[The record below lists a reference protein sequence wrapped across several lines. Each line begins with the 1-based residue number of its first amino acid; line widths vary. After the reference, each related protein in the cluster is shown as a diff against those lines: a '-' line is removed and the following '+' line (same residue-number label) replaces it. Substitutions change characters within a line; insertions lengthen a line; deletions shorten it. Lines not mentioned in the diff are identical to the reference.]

1 MMYVM
6 TIAGFILLF
15 GGGEFLVRGAVAISK
30 RLGISPLLVGMTV
43 VAFCTS
49 APELLV
55 SVRSALAGNP
65 DIAIGNVVGS
75 NIANIVLILGLSAL
89 IKPVAVHKGD
99 VRTDTFMMLAGAF
112 VVLGLGFYG
121 FVDRWIGIA
130 MIAAL
135 VVYIVVQYRREIAA
149 GAAETD
155 WHAEEVSEFES
166 SMALWP
172 AIGSVAGGLAGLV
185 VGAELLISGATQI
198 AAMLG
203 VPDAVVGLTIVA
215 LGTSLPE
222 LATSVIAARRG
233 HSDVAVGN
241 VVGSNT
247 FNVFAILGTTAAV
260 SPIEIS
266 QQMARFDI
274 PVMLGISIFAA
285 AILLVR
291 GRFGRL
297 LGASMTAAYVAYVAF
312 LYVS

>member
-6 TIAGFILLF
+6 TAAGFILLF

-55 SVRSALAGNP
+55 SVRSALAGSP

-75 NIANIVLILGLSAL
+75 NICNIVLILGLAAL
-89 IKPVAVHKGD
+89 IKPIAVHRDD
-99 VRTDTFMMLAGAF
+99 VRPDTIMMLAGS
-112 VVLGLGFYG
+112 VLVLVLGFTGI
-121 FVDRWIGIA
+121 VQRWQGLLMVAVLIG
-130 MIAAL
+130 
-135 VVYIVVQYRREIAA
+135 YIVVQYRRELAA
-149 GAAETD
+149 GAEKTD
-155 WHAEEVSEFES
+155 WHAEETGEYETPLKLV
-166 SMALWP
+166 P
-172 AIGSVAGGLAGLV
+172 AIGAVAGGLAALV
-185 VGAELLISGATQI
+185 VGAELLISGATRI
-198 AAMLG
+198 AALLG

-260 SPIEIS
+260 SPVSIPAS
-266 QQMARFDI
+266 MARTDI
-274 PVMLGISIFAA
+274 PLMVGISVFAGA
-285 AILLVR
+285 VLLTR
-291 GRFGRL
+291 GRFGRIVGML
-297 LGASMTAAYVAYVAF
+297 MTSGYVAYVAY
-312 LYVS
+312 LYRG

>member
-15 GGGEFLVRGAVAISK
+15 GGGEFLVRGAVAISN

-65 DIAIGNVVGS
+65 DIAVGNVVGS
-75 NIANIVLILGLSAL
+75 NIANIMLILGISAL

-99 VRTDTFMMLAGAF
+99 VRNDTFLMVAGA
-112 VVLGLGFYG
+112 VTILGLGFYG
-121 FVDRWIGIA
+121 NVDRWMGIVMVA
-130 MIAAL
+130 VL
-135 VVYIVVQYRREIAA
+135 VTYIVIQYRREMAT
-149 GAAETD
+149 GAADTD
-155 WHAEEVSEFES
+155 WHVEEVAEFES
-166 SMALWP
+166 SMGLWA
-172 AIGSVAGGLAGLV
+172 AIGAIAGGLAGLV
-185 VGAELLISGATQI
+185 VGAELLIGGATQI
-198 AAMLG
+198 AALLG

-247 FNVFAILGTTAAV
+247 FNVFAILGTTAVV
-260 SPIEIS
+260 SPIAIS
-266 QQMARFDI
+266 AQMARFDI
-274 PVMLGISIFAA
+274 PVALGISVFAA
-285 AILLVR
+285 VVLLVW
-291 GRFGRL
+291 GRFGRV
-297 LGASMTAAYVAYVAF
+297 LGASMIAGYVAYVAY
-312 LYVS
+312 LYIA